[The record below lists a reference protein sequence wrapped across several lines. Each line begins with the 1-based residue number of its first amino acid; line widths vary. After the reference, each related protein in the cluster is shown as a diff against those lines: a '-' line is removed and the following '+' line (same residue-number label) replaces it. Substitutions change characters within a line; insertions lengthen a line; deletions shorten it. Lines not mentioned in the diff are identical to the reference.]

1 MGTTDKQWAFITPAE
16 MQNSPTACAI
26 GICQGSSPKMTAEV
40 MNNNLALEV
49 ETKEGTIEAS
59 WQLIDL
65 SDLGGDVVKEMW

>member
-1 MGTTDKQWAFITPAE
+1 
-16 MQNSPTACAI
+16 
-26 GICQGSSPKMTAEV
+26 MTAEV
-40 MNNNLALEV
+40 INNNLALEV